1 MADDL
6 DPLDDQDDLDD
17 PVPTSAP
24 GTVLAAGALMTLQGA
39 IGIAVAI
46 VYLILAGRGHTEI
59 GLDLYGTALWFLLIF
74 TPVAIAGVFMLLG
87 RKWGQGI
94 GVLLQ
99 LLLIPVVWSLFG
111 ASDQPLWGMALM
123 VLVLP
128 TLVCLLAPRSTAW
141 FSSRHL

>member
-6 DPLDDQDDLDD
+6 DPLYDEDDLDD

-24 GTVLAAGALMTLQGA
+24 GTVLAAGALMTLQGV
-39 IGIAVAI
+39 IGIGVAI
-46 VYLILAGRGHTEI
+46 VYLILAGRGHTEV

-74 TPVAIAGVFMLLG
+74 TPVAVAGVFMLLG

-111 ASDQPLWGMALM
+111 ASDQPDRKS
-123 VLVLP
+123 VV
-128 TLVCLLAPRSTAW
+128 
-141 FSSRHL
+141 